1 MDYHQNTIFQLSGT
15 AGTPFSSNPPP
26 AAQLTVAPTYPQAR
40 ADGKTG
46 PKTKRKY
53 THKCPWQRC
62 MRTFSC
68 PHNVQQHIREAHTN
82 ERPYACEV
90 CSRAF
95 NRPYTLYRH
104 MELQHG
110 IKQAGPGRGRSGGLP
125 RIGVGV
131 SRERKGRRNV
141 MGDQQVKIM
150 GPSQPDGAPGAGVHQ
165 APPPE
170 TANPDPAAK
179 FEVNNFTPM
188 PTACR
193 CGAGFDNRE
202 ALLGHLHDV
211 HGDPNSRFCN
221 CMFCSALF
229 GDGRDVDAAGVH
241 DREVGAVTLRGL
253 MAGDVFGDVALAF
266 DARQTPL
273 AAYAR
278 GEMG

>member
-1 MDYHQNTIFQLSGT
+1 MEDHQHPTFQLSSP
-15 AGTPFSSNPPP
+15 AGALSSSNPPP
-26 AAQLTVAPTYPQAR
+26 ATQPTVAPTYPQAR
-40 ADGKTG
+40 AGGRTRA
-46 PKTKRKY
+46 KTKRKY
-53 THKCPWQRC
+53 THQCPWQGC
-62 MRTFSC
+62 MRTFLC

-82 ERPYACEV
+82 EQPYACEL

-110 IKQAGPGRGRSGGLP
+110 IKQAGPGRGRSGGLA

-131 SRERKGRRNV
+131 SRERKGGRNV
-141 MGDQQVKIM
+141 MGDQQVKIV
-150 GPSQPDGAPGAGVHQ
+150 GPSQADGAPGAGVHQ

-179 FEVNNFTPM
+179 FEVINFTPM

-202 ALLGHLHDV
+202 ALLAHLHDV

-221 CMFCSALF
+221 CMVCLALF
-229 GDGRDVDAAGVH
+229 GAGRDVDAAGVH
-241 DREVGAVTLRGL
+241 VRQVGAVTLRGL
-253 MAGDVFGDVALAF
+253 MEGKCI
-266 DARQTPL
+266 
-273 AAYAR
+273 R
-278 GEMG
+278 G